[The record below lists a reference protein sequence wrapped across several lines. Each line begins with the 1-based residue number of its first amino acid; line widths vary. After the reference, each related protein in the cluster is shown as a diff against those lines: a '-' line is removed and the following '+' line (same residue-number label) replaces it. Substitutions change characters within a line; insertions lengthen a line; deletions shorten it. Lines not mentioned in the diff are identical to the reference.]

1 MSIIQ
6 FKNVSK
12 YFEDGLIPKKVQ
24 VLEDVNFTIEQGNT
38 YAFLGPN
45 GAGKTTTIKL
55 MLNFLQPS
63 SGKITIF
70 DTTPQNS
77 KVRENIGYVSDH
89 PYFYEYLS
97 AREYLKFCADLYN
110 LPNAQINEKIN
121 SMLELVG
128 LSESSEMKLRIFS
141 RGMGQRLSFAQALLH
156 NPDLIILDEPLNG
169 LDPFGRKDLKNLILD
184 LKSQGKTLFFS
195 SHILEDSE
203 ILADY
208 VIFIDKG
215 KIIHQDK
222 LSEIKN
228 KFVQSFS
235 IQFAGE
241 AQKLERF
248 SQSFP
253 VDSFQKMG
261 GNLLLE
267 KIASNQLD
275 DCINK
280 SKEAGL
286 NIVNI
291 EKSETKLE
299 DIFVSLI
306 AKGKNENH

>member
-6 FKNVSK
+6 FENVAK
-12 YFEDGLIPKKVQ
+12 HFEDGIIPKKIQ
-24 VLEDVNFTIEQGNT
+24 VLQDVSFTIEPGNT

-70 DTTPQNS
+70 NSTPRNS
-77 KVRENIGYVSDH
+77 KIREKIGYVSDH

-110 LPNAQINEKIN
+110 LPKSEVRSKIDT
-121 SMLELVG
+121 MLELVG
-128 LSESSEMKLRIFS
+128 LKESSETKLRKFS

-156 NPDLIILDEPLNG
+156 DPELIILDEPLNG

-203 ILADY
+203 VLADY

-215 KIIHQDK
+215 KIIYQDK
-222 LSEIKN
+222 LT
-228 KFVQSFS
+228 
-235 IQFAGE
+235 
-241 AQKLERF
+241 
-248 SQSFP
+248 
-253 VDSFQKMG
+253 
-261 GNLLLE
+261 
-267 KIASNQLD
+267 
-275 DCINK
+275 
-280 SKEAGL
+280 
-286 NIVNI
+286 NINI
-291 EKSETKLE
+291 EKPDTKLE

-306 AKGKNENH
+306 GSAMK